1 MENKKYTLVAWT
13 EKGEVHMIPS
23 MVNELSIPYRQRI
36 AELEGRWKDID
47 DDNEVAWLIT
57 RSKAHESLARF
68 FLRVG
73 RPQEA
78 YEEYSNA
85 AIVCA
90 TCSDHFWLQGVRAEF
105 PTLPLLYRFLAM
117 HRKALELAK
126 KHPVLKNRYEGGQL
140 EGLYL
145 LFTWDDWESEKEFEE
160 ASQIRRA
167 WRFGKCS

>member
-23 MVNELSIPYRQRI
+23 MVNELSLPYRERI

-78 YEEYSNA
+78 FEEYSNA

-90 TCSDHFWLQGVRAEF
+90 SCSDHFWLQGVRAEF

-117 HRKALELAK
+117 HRRALELAK
-126 KHPVLKNRYEGGQL
+126 KHPVLKNRYEGGSL

-145 LFTWDDWESEKEFEE
+145 LFTWDDWESDQEFKKSY
-160 ASQIRRA
+160 ASMRA
-167 WRFGKCS
+167 WHFGKCN